1 MTKNVKQMGSRW
13 EKELAGLLKGK
24 RQPSSGAFGTQT
36 HNASLTGDVVV
47 KYPWWNKLLHI
58 ECKYGYGGAT
68 QLSLKRDW
76 LVKVREEAELAKR
89 YPILAIKFRDV
100 MGGDRESAKVIC
112 INVDTW
118 NAMMEEV
125 RGLYLD
131 YLTLLKETYEGEED
145 G

>member
-1 MTKNVKQMGSRW
+1 VVNKAKQMGSRW

-47 KYPWWNKLLHI
+47 KYPWWGKLLHV

-76 LVKVREEAELAKR
+76 LVKVREEAALAKR
-89 YPILAIKFRDV
+89 YPVLAVKFRDV

-112 INVDTW
+112 INIDTW